1 MALAA
6 SLLPGFQYEILSGPY
21 EGETVTIVD
30 NTVFPPGH
38 EHQRKIVVRD
48 PLGGEFYILPRLLA
62 DQPVGL
68 PQVASV
74 PTPPAMAL
82 VVNRSNETEEE
93 YNSVLTPESVITQ
106 PVIPMPVLD
115 VRSGR
120 QLVNPITDP
129 MDPRL
134 DRFRPSKA
142 VVKRYE
148 QRTMTNG
155 QSDVDFML
163 TFTEDE
169 YRNENDG
176 RPANIMIKGD
186 TQSGKTML
194 VDVLAVKWSEKMGY
208 EKPMP
213 VFTLSGSS
221 GVTDFD
227 LFGQTTS
234 YTDPETGIEMLI
246 WLPGMA
252 ALAAQCGGILYLDEV
267 NAMGERVT
275 SSLHPLADHR
285 HYFVNRNKAV
295 WVDGAF
301 MPEVVSAHMDLWI
314 VATFN
319 EGYRG
324 MGDLNEAFIN
334 RFRTIRWGYDQAV
347 EQKLIHSAAIRLL
360 GDALRTSRDKNS
372 IRTPVGTAA
381 LMRLERDVN
390 TFGPVLALEVLTG
403 TFKAQEVSVVEQII
417 TDRSII
423 VLLNEELRQKRIED
437 RNRGVAAD

>member
-68 PQVASV
+68 PQAMAPV
-74 PTPPAMAL
+74 PTPQAL
-82 VVNRSNETEEE
+82 VVVRGDDTDEERD
-93 YNSVLTPESVITQ
+93 SILTPESVITQ
-106 PVIPMPVLD
+106 PVAQMPILD
-115 VRSGR
+115 MRSGL
-120 QLVNPITDP
+120 QLINPITDP

-142 VVKRYE
+142 VVNRYE
-148 QRTMTNG
+148 RRTMSNG
-155 QSDVDFML
+155 TEDVDFML
-163 TFTEDE
+163 TFTSDE

-194 VDVLAVKWSEKMGY
+194 VDVLAVEWSKKMGY
-208 EKPMP
+208 DKPMP

-234 YTDPETGIEMLI
+234 YTDPVTGIEMLV
-246 WLPGMA
+246 WLPGLA

-295 WVDGAF
+295 VVNGAI
-301 MPEVVSAHMDLWI
+301 MPEIVSGHMDLWI

-334 RFRTIRWGYDQAV
+334 RFRTIRWGYDSAV

-360 GDALRTSRDKNS
+360 GDALRTSREKNAV
-372 IRTPVGTAA
+372 RTPVGTAA

-390 TFGPVLALEVLTG
+390 TFGPPLALDVLVG
-403 TFKAQEVSVVEQII
+403 TFKQNEVEVVQQII

-437 RNRGVAAD
+437 RSRGVTAD